1 MSALDACVEAASLAH
16 GEAGALRTF
25 TASLEAGVLAMRR
38 ASEPGRFATL
48 LLRSC
53 LRVSDR
59 VVAQVRSREADGHSV
74 LQLDLRFE
82 ASSWEWPDLSGLL
95 DASLRDDV
103 AEAGPQRW
111 RSLVGGA
118 VNVALASE
126 PGWVELHIP
135 GDARRWNWSAG
146 MPDGRD
152 PYEVQRVSS
161 DVEAGGISLRLSH
174 ESRGVAAIWARWTGR
189 NAPLAQIASLW
200 SAGLGILVSEEALI
214 EGLVVERPDLEAA
227 KDFADAGRWWPAD
240 ADGLHL
246 RREGV
251 RVASLPNAEGPGGES
266 FHGDVDAPKIRLDAD
281 GRRPHVDD
289 AWHELVAWLH
299 ASVQPESQEIPA
311 LVVDGR
317 GHSRPVD
324 SLRETDEVVFSW
336 PHRIDAER
344 GDLWAVESLSPPQ
357 LAWLREHTPARFI
370 PASPLARGRLR
381 DRVDVVALEEGSV
394 GPVPLGQAASATV
407 RGYIHRHPIATR
419 GVVQVHAFGRLALKE
434 EAVELP
440 GVTVVAE
447 LSDGAVIDELA
458 EVAAAA
464 CDVARSNAD
473 ALTRAALLVLQD
485 DASRA
490 RAPWINH
497 RWEQIGPVA
506 TQLRYIPHG
515 AGLMLAWHDEPLLH
529 TTVAH
534 ARDGTARSAVDA
546 LKRLRDVGGIV
557 VARGS
562 ERWHTLESSETAWE
576 PWILTGGGATLL
588 KKLVG
593 DWGLWRMP
601 MVAEAQLRP
610 GPLASQSHVRLTADR
625 VAELTRD
632 LTAHGRSRRRAR
644 LALLSHLLWARIA
657 DEPTHGLETVPLMVD
672 YDPQSAMPR
681 GSVTLE
687 EVLVS
692 GAYAAV
698 LPGGAGHRELARPVI
713 EAEPAIANALAEL
726 GILSSGTLTAHS
738 GARTPRVRAPPK
750 AAPRVWLRQPVTD
763 ALAVGALTLSEAPP
777 GIELWADGLRNRTFV
792 LPAPYRSVSGRVWLQ
807 GQVSEPA
814 LARLLYRSAD
824 ALVET
829 ARRVML
835 LAVPG
840 SERARALRTFVES
853 MPQVLEPAAIT
864 RRAAPVLGSDRLG
877 ATLRFALGRAPVI
890 EVSRVSWSL
899 VRDDEGLERVRLGG
913 LHPLVRAAREDG
925 AGATAIGA
933 AALLALFELHRAD
946 RIDLASFDDGVARV
960 LAALE

>member
-1 MSALDACVEAASLAH
+1 MSALDACVEAASLAN
-16 GEAGALRTF
+16 GEATALRTF

-38 ASEPGRFATL
+38 TSEPWRFSTL

-53 LRVSDR
+53 LRASSR
-59 VVAQVRSREADGHSV
+59 VVAQVRTREVDGHAV

-82 ASSWEWPDLSGLL
+82 ASPWEWPDLSGLL

-103 AEAGPQRW
+103 AEPAPQRW

-118 VNVALASE
+118 VNAALASG
-126 PGWVELHIP
+126 PRWLELHIP

-146 MPDGRD
+146 TADGRD
-152 PYEVQRVSS
+152 PYEIQRVSS
-161 DVEAGGISLRLSH
+161 DVEAGGVSLRISH

-189 NAPLAQIASLW
+189 DAPLAQIAELW
-200 SAGLGILVSEEALI
+200 TAGLGTTVSEQALA
-214 EGLVVERPDLEAA
+214 EGLVVDRPDPEVA
-227 KDFADAGRWWPAD
+227 KQFGDAGHWWPAD
-240 ADGLHL
+240 SDGLHL
-246 RREGV
+246 RREGI
-251 RVASLPNAEGPGGES
+251 RVASLPNAEGPAGEA

-299 ASVQPESQEIPA
+299 ASVQPDSGDIPT

-317 GHSRPVD
+317 GHPRAVD
-324 SLRETDEVVFSW
+324 SLRDTDEVVFSW
-336 PHRIDAER
+336 PHRRDAER

-357 LAWLREHTPARFI
+357 LAWLRKHSPARFV
-370 PASPLARGRLR
+370 PASPLARGELR
-381 DRVDVVALEEGSV
+381 DRVDVVALESGSV
-394 GPVPLGQAASATV
+394 GPVPLGEVASAKV
-407 RGYIHRHPIATR
+407 RGYVHRHAIATR
-419 GVVQVHAFGRLALKE
+419 GVVQVHAFGRLAHKE
-434 EAVELP
+434 EALDLP

-447 LSDGAVIDELA
+447 LSDSTVGDDLA
-458 EVAAAA
+458 GVAAAA
-464 CDVARSNAD
+464 CEVARSNAD

-485 DASRA
+485 EASRA
-490 RAPWINH
+490 RAPWVNH
-497 RWEQIGPVA
+497 RWEQLGPVE
-506 TQLRYIPHG
+506 TQLRYVPHG

-562 ERWHTLESSETAWE
+562 ERWHTLESTEPAWE

-610 GPLASQSHVRLTADR
+610 GPLATQGHVRLTGER
-625 VAELTRD
+625 VAELMQD
-632 LTAHGRSRRRAR
+632 LSAHGRSRRHAR
-644 LALLSHLLWARIA
+644 LALLSHLLWARLSGQ
-657 DEPTHGLETVPLMVD
+657 PTHGLETVPLMVD
-672 YDPQSAMPR
+672 YDPQAAMPR

-698 LPGGAGHRELARPVI
+698 LPGGAGHRELGRPVI

-726 GILSSGTLTAHS
+726 GILSSGTLTAAP

-763 ALAVGALTLSEAPP
+763 ALAVGALTLSEGSP
-777 GIELWADGLRNRTFV
+777 GIELWADGLRNRTFM

-807 GQVSEPA
+807 GQVSEPG

-840 SERARALRTFVES
+840 SDQARALRTFVES
-853 MPQVLEPAAIT
+853 VPPVLETAGIT

-925 AGATAIGA
+925 AGATPIGA
-933 AALLALFELHRAD
+933 AALLALFELHRAGRLD
-946 RIDLASFDDGVARV
+946 RPGFDDGVARV